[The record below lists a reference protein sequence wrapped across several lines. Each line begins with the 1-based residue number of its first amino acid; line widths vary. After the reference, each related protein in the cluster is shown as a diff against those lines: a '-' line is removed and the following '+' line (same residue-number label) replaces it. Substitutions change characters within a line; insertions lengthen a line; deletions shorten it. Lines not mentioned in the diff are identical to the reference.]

1 MQRVNPT
8 GRKQVLPGRHYGG
21 TVFVSAAGVVDDAE
35 AAVPSDW
42 PAAQQVE
49 YTSKRVFAI
58 IHTFGDA
65 PHLEAAMASVADEV
79 DGFILFYGSSWSG
92 RSRGAET
99 SLEKAKKICQEF
111 RVPLI
116 SEDCTGNRYSGA
128 GQPGQF
134 EQRTAALKYLEYG
147 DWAFILDDDEV
158 WEAEEFCKFALKLR
172 TTKAVSYTVDVLA
185 FYQTFEFIGWEEK
198 FTRASR
204 KVPGAHYVNANQIAD
219 YTGRALPAE
228 DSGCRLLHFSWVD
241 SDDAIFDKFTDYS
254 RRAARGQFKQLKV
267 NVWEQWIQN
276 RRTPLIGQHVH
287 PLVAWQ
293 IDEKLR
299 RFTGS
304 LPEAAKRSPFYTARL
319 HPQLSIVCVTYNSQN
334 VLQDMVS
341 SLLAYA
347 PAIDYELIFVDN
359 ASTATRYLED
369 EMARLARMDIPVS
382 LIQNQTNTKFTHAAN
397 QGMRQARGE
406 YILLLNPDVVFFQP
420 WFSQL
425 REEMDKHKWGI
436 IAPKMIYPDKRI
448 HFAGGAVSAGRYS
461 HIGRDAVDTGEWD
474 APSEQPWVTG
484 ACFMIHRRV
493 YAALGGLDEKYP
505 HYESDNKYCE
515 RARAQG
521 FVVGYSGAASTIIHL
536 CGRSSA

>member
-158 WEAEEFCKFALKLR
+158 WEA
-172 TTKAVSYTVDVLA
+172 
-185 FYQTFEFIGWEEK
+185 
-198 FTRASR
+198 
-204 KVPGAHYVNANQIAD
+204 
-219 YTGRALPAE
+219 
-228 DSGCRLLHFSWVD
+228 
-241 SDDAIFDKFTDYS
+241 
-254 RRAARGQFKQLKV
+254 
-267 NVWEQWIQN
+267 
-276 RRTPLIGQHVH
+276 
-287 PLVAWQ
+287 
-293 IDEKLR
+293 
-299 RFTGS
+299 
-304 LPEAAKRSPFYTARL
+304 
-319 HPQLSIVCVTYNSQN
+319 
-334 VLQDMVS
+334 
-341 SLLAYA
+341 
-347 PAIDYELIFVDN
+347 
-359 ASTATRYLED
+359 
-369 EMARLARMDIPVS
+369 
-382 LIQNQTNTKFTHAAN
+382 
-397 QGMRQARGE
+397 
-406 YILLLNPDVVFFQP
+406 
-420 WFSQL
+420 
-425 REEMDKHKWGI
+425 
-436 IAPKMIYPDKRI
+436 
-448 HFAGGAVSAGRYS
+448 
-461 HIGRDAVDTGEWD
+461 
-474 APSEQPWVTG
+474 
-484 ACFMIHRRV
+484 
-493 YAALGGLDEKYP
+493 
-505 HYESDNKYCE
+505 
-515 RARAQG
+515 
-521 FVVGYSGAASTIIHL
+521 
-536 CGRSSA
+536 